1 MRKKLWKNGIAAA
14 MAVCL
19 AACSLAGCGKE
30 GNNPAGNGSD
40 KPNSSTNGSSAAG
53 TQGTE
58 GTSEASGEYTYPMEP
73 ITLKVNYGS
82 DMYDTT
88 NAEWAKDFFFHK
100 QLKEATGVTLEDVGA
115 LPNAYDPSEEFLLL
129 LASNDYPDLFWGNWV
144 SFPGGPETAIED
156 KYIISLNEY
165 QQYFPNLMKYLDENP
180 DVKRMVTTDDG
191 TLYCFPFIRDDGL
204 QVETGAVVRQDWL
217 DELGLSVP
225 ETVDEWYTVLS
236 AFKNEKGVSSPLTFE
251 SRWLFLEYATS
262 GLSSAFGAAYP
273 FYVENG
279 TVKFGPMEEGYR
291 NFVTEMAKWYSEGLI
306 DADMPSV
313 DKSTVTAKFANG
325 ESGMVINQL
334 GKMSSCLEANVGTDY
349 AISGVP
355 TAVMNKGDEKK
366 FSHFR
371 NQYDGSYSVSI
382 STQCKDIE
390 AACRYLDYLYSEEG
404 HMLINFG
411 TEGISYNIEDGEVVF
426 TDLVM
431 NNPDTN
437 ASGAR
442 NKVGMYY
449 NWPNVT
455 EDSSKQLDD
464 GIKAI
469 QKSWLA
475 GMDNY
480 AYPTVTYT
488 EEETKTIS
496 ELYST
501 IDDYSRE
508 MILKFVIGTESLDHY
523 DKFLDTIKNYGIDE
537 VLAAKQEAYDRYMSR

>member
-1 MRKKLWKNGIAAA
+1 MTICLTAAA
-14 MAVCL
+14 L
-19 AACSLAGCGKE
+19 TGCGNDK
-30 GNNPAGNGSD
+30 GSD
-40 KPNSSTNGSSAAG
+40 AQSGTKGTETTGGTSAAG
-53 TQGTE
+53 TNSGGE
-58 GTSEASGEYTYPMEP
+58 GTSRTPEEFTYPMKE
-73 ITLKVNYGS
+73 TTFKVNYGS
-82 DMYDTT
+82 DMYDTS
-88 NAEWAKDFFFHK
+88 NAEWAKDFYFHK
-100 QLKEATGVTLEDVGA
+100 QLKEATGVTLQDVGA

-129 LASNDYPDLFWGNWV
+129 LASNDYPDLFWCNWV

-156 KYIISLNEY
+156 KYIIALNEY
-165 QQYFPNLMKYLDENP
+165 EEYFPNLMNYLNENP

-191 TLYCFPFIRDDGL
+191 TLYCFPFIRDYGL

-217 DELGLSVP
+217 TELGLSVP
-225 ETVDEWYTVLS
+225 ETIEDWHTVLT

-262 GLSSAFGAAYP
+262 PISSAFGAAYP

-306 DADMPSV
+306 DQDMPSV

-334 GKMSSCLEANVGTDY
+334 GKMSSCLEANAGTDY

-355 TAVMNKGDEKK
+355 TAVANAGDEKK

-411 TEGISYNIEDGEVVF
+411 TEGISYNMQGDEVVF
-426 TDLVM
+426 TDIIM
-431 NNPDTN
+431 NNPDAN
-437 ASGAR
+437 PSSAR

-455 EDSSKQLDD
+455 EDSSKQLDE
-464 GIKAI
+464 GIKTI
-469 QKSWLA
+469 QSTWLA
-475 GMDNY
+475 NMDQY

-508 MILKFVIGTESLDHY
+508 MILKFIIGTESIDNY
-523 DKFLDTIKNYGIDE
+523 DKYLNTLSTYGIED